1 MILQYC
7 MYMCTCLCYPF
18 ICTFMIKCICVEVK
32 FSEIL
37 NNVISLVACV
47 FSVFS
52 SDVASYIE
60 V

>member
-7 MYMCTCLCYPF
+7 MYMFVLSFYMYIYDLHVLCRS
-18 ICTFMIKCICVEVK
+18 K
-32 FSEIL
+32 IL
-37 NNVISLVACV
+37 NNVTSLVTCV

-52 SDVASYIE
+52 SDVTSYIK